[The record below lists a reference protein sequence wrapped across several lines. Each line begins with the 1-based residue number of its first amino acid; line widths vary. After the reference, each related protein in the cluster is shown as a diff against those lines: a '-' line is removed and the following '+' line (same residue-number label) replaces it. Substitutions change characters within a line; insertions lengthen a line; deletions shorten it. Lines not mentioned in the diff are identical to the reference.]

1 MDKETA
7 LKVLI
12 SLIENNKLI
21 LKTNIPNIS
30 VDEYNKYVVD
40 TVSEAYKRLIDN
52 Q

>member
-21 LKTNIPNIS
+21 LKPTKSNITA
-30 VDEYNKYVVD
+30 DEYNEYVLD
-40 TVSEAYKRLIDN
+40 TISEAYKHLIDN

>member
-21 LKTNIPNIS
+21 LKTHTAVS
-30 VDEYNKYVVD
+30 AEEYNKYVAD
-40 TVSEAYKRLIDN
+40 TIIEVYNRLIDS

>member
-30 VDEYNKYVVD
+30 VDEYNKTDMPSASDWFSVQR
-40 TVSEAYKRLIDN
+40 K
-52 Q
+52 